1 MYLEPRRSRAPL
13 IGAVGLVLGL
23 LIAGIMMAPRVSQ
36 VSPRPDSTQVSSLAS
51 LRIQFSRAMDAESVI
66 EHVTIDP
73 PIAGEFE
80 WQGNALIFTPDRPW
94 PQGRQVRVELAGG
107 ARSAQ
112 FLPLL
117 FGERWSFQIGA
128 ARIVYLWPSAGPADL
143 YAQFVSGEDRE
154 RLTETALGI
163 RQYALSADGTRLV
176 YSTPREDGGT
186 DLRLLDL
193 ASGEDELILACAGDV
208 RCDAPALA
216 PGGNRV
222 AYERFEL
229 QAGTAGQQVSGP
241 SHVWSLPL
249 DDEGDPLP
257 IGPEDHVTTAPDW
270 SPTGWLT
277 YYDNTLGAIAL
288 VDPFSLPQP
297 EPHSFVPNELGNVT
311 TWSPDGELLVMPEI
325 VLLPEVEGTAGPGG
339 EASDEHEVDFYSHIK
354 RVHVESGLTEILS
367 GETPGLVED
376 ASPAYS
382 PDGRWIAFARKYL
395 DDARWTLG
403 RQLWLMRADG
413 SDARQLTEDPNFNY
427 SALTWKADSSALA
440 GMRFNQADM
449 SQPPEIWWM
458 DLEEGE
464 LHVIITGGY
473 IPRWIP

>member
-23 LIAGIMMAPRVSQ
+23 IIAAITLAPRVSQ
-36 VSPRPDSTQVSSLAS
+36 VSPRPDAVQVSSLAS
-51 LRIQFSRAMDAESVI
+51 LRVQFSRMMNPESVI
-66 EHVTIDP
+66 DRLSIDP

-80 WQGNALIFTPDRPW
+80 WQGETLVFTPERPW
-94 PQGRQVRVELAGG
+94 PEGGDVQVELDAG

-117 FGERWSFQIGA
+117 FGERWSFQVGA
-128 ARIVYLWPSAGPADL
+128 ARLIYLWPSAGPADL
-143 YAQFVSGEDRE
+143 YSQSVSGGDRE
-154 RLTETALGI
+154 RLTEAVQGV
-163 RQYALSADGTRLV
+163 RQYSLSADGTRLV
-176 YSTPREDGGT
+176 YFTPGAEGGS

-193 ASGEDELILACAGDV
+193 ATGDDYLVHTCARDV
-208 RCDAPALA
+208 RCQAPALS
-216 PGGNRV
+216 PDGDRV

-241 SHVWSLPL
+241 SRVWSLPL
-249 DDEGDPLP
+249 GEEAEALP
-257 IGPEDHVTTAPDW
+257 IGAADHVTSAPDW

-297 EPHSFVPNELGNVT
+297 EPHSFIPNELGNVT
-311 TWSPDGELLVMPEI
+311 TWSPDGDVVVMPEI
-325 VLLPEVEGTAGPGG
+325 VLLPETENAAGGQDG
-339 EASDEHEVDFYSHIK
+339 HDHEEVDFYSHLK
-354 RVHVESGLTEILS
+354 RVHIESGLTEILS

-395 DDARWTLG
+395 DNERWTLG
-403 RQLWLMRADG
+403 RQLWLMRSDG
-413 SDARQLTEDPNFNY
+413 SDPRQLTSDRNFNY
-427 SALTWKADSSALA
+427 SALAWKPDSSALA

-458 DLEEGE
+458 DLETEE
-464 LHVIITGGY
+464 LHMIITGGFV
-473 IPRWIP
+473 PQWIP